1 MKRQNMKDGRR
12 HSVTHK
18 IERRRRMERQTL
30 SKDDTGPPR
39 KVKELIESD
48 SCHDRYGAQ
57 NGYLGYLIR

>member
-1 MKRQNMKDGRR
+1 MNRRNMKDGRR

-48 SCHDRYGAQ
+48 SCHDTQ